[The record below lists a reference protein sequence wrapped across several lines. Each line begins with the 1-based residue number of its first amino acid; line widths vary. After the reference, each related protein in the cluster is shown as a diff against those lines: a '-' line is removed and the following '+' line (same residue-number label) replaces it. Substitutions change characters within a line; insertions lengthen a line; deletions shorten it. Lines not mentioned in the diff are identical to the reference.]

1 MTKKKSAL
9 IFTASIVVGVF
20 LSACA
25 GVAAGKFEPGSVA
38 VGGPAIELWQAPALD
53 FTLAPEVQTPLAI
66 HKSMEIYR
74 AAQAAGQVQSQV
86 THLCNGD

>member
-9 IFTASIVVGVF
+9 IFTASILVGVF

-25 GVAAGKFEPGSVA
+25 GAVAGKFEPGSVMA
-38 VGGPAIELWQAPALD
+38 GGPAIELWQAPAFD

-66 HKSMEIYR
+66 YKSMETYR
-74 AAQAAGQVQSQV
+74 AAQAATQVQSQIP
-86 THLCNGD
+86 HFCNGD